1 MKTYAGIGS
10 RNTPDDILDLMNQIA
25 SELSNDN
32 WTLHS
37 GGADG
42 ADSAFES
49 GAAKKHIFLPW
60 GGFNTRNEEGDLV
73 LDNLQAWDLVSKH
86 FHPAPEKCTTGTQ
99 RLHGRNAFIIL
110 GHELNEPV
118 DMVICWTPKGEVTG
132 GTGLALRIAEHF
144 NIPVFNLAKADA
156 VDQLVEFV
164 NNQGETL

>member
-10 RNTPDDILDLMNQIA
+10 RNTPDDILDLMTQIA

-49 GAAKKHIFLPW
+49 GATKKHIFLPW
-60 GGFNTRNEEGDLV
+60 GGFNIRNEEGDLV
-73 LDNLQAWDLVSKH
+73 LDNLQAWDLVAKH

-99 RLHGRNAFIIL
+99 CLHGRNAFIIL

-118 DMVICWTPKGEVTG
+118 DMVICWTPKGAVTG
-132 GTGLALRIAEHF
+132 GTGLALKIAQAAE
-144 NIPVFNLAKADA
+144 IPVFNLYFE
-156 VDQLVEFV
+156 DQIQALIQFVENYDV
-164 NNQGETL
+164 